1 MGFLVKLD
9 TNGARPDVLARLLDA
24 GVLDYIA
31 MDVKHAPGKY
41 QNLVGGSKDELRYQ
55 ESIDLILS
63 RAPDYEFRTTV
74 VRGIHSEVD
83 IHAIGERIR
92 GAKRFSLQNFR
103 SGKTLE
109 EDFSGESFSSE
120 ELANFHRILERY
132 V

>member
-9 TNGARPDVLARLLDA
+9 TNGTRPEVLTRLLDA
-24 GVLDYIA
+24 QVLDYIA

-74 VRGIHSEVD
+74 VRGIHSEAD

-103 SGKTLE
+103 KEKTLE
-109 EDFSGESFSSE
+109 PDFAGESFSSE